1 MQAKAAIPKRSL
13 KQKVPG
19 DLGDYMFEVTRP
31 QANQTCLSLW
41 TIVDTKTNTG
51 ITAFLQ
57 QQRAFH
63 LREFSDDIFGKLL
76 KLRHLILKLQTRK
89 SARMWRSIQAPQH
102 LNTRH

>member
-19 DLGDYMFEVTRP
+19 GLGDYMFEVTRP
-31 QANQTCLSLW
+31 QANNMPQLMDNCRYQNKYRHH
-41 TIVDTKTNTG
+41 V
-51 ITAFLQ
+51 FLQ
-57 QQRAFH
+57 QQRAIH
-63 LREFSDDIFGKLL
+63 LREFSNDIFGKLL

-89 SARMWRSIQAPQH
+89 SARMWRSVLAPQH